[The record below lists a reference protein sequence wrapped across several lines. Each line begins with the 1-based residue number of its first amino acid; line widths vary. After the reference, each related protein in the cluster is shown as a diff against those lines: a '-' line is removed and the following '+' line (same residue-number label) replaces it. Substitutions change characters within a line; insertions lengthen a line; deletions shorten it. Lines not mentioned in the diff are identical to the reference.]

1 MRKALLSIAAV
12 LVLALPASSSAA
24 TISIKIAASG
34 FNPKTATINQSDVVT
49 WTNVDSVNH
58 QLVANTGAFASGIL
72 KPGATFS
79 FTFNAAGTYHY
90 HDALK
95 PTLTGTIVVKGPP
108 PSVALAVSVPIVFY
122 GDQTIVSGT
131 VSSAKAN
138 EAVLIL
144 AQPFGSSA
152 QQVATLMT
160 GAGGGFTYTTTPTV
174 LTIYTAKWKTA
185 TSQSATVQVRP
196 KLTLGRTGATR
207 LSAKVMG
214 SHSFAGRSIYLQ
226 RHSSFGQWVSV
237 EKLRLGQLSG
247 RIFTAPHRKGTF
259 TYRVYMTTNQAGSG
273 YLDTWSNSVR
283 VRYRR

>member
-1 MRKALLSIAAV
+1 MKKALLSIAAV

-24 TISIKIAASG
+24 TISINIVATG
-34 FNPKTATINQSDVVT
+34 FSPKTVTINQGDVVT
-49 WTNVDSVNH
+49 WTNRDSVNH
-58 QLVANTGAFASGIL
+58 QLVANNGAFASSIL
-72 KPGATFS
+72 RPGQAFS
-79 FTFNAAGTYHY
+79 FTFAAAGTYHY

-95 PTLTGTIVVKGPP
+95 PTLTGTITVKGPP

-174 LTIYTAKWKTA
+174 LTIYTAKWKA
-185 TSQSATVQVRP
+185 ASSQPATVQVRP
-196 KLTLGRTGATR
+196 KLTLSRTGATR
-207 LSAKVMG
+207 LVARVMAA
-214 SHSFAGRSIYLQ
+214 HSFAGRSIYLQ

-237 EKLRLGQLSG
+237 EKLGLGPLSG
-247 RIFTAPHRKGTF
+247 RIFKAPHRKGTF
-259 TYRVYMTTNQAGSG
+259 TYRVYMTTNQAGPG

-283 VRYRR
+283 VRYRH